1 MEIRT
6 GENRRFTS
14 SFTNRGVL
22 MNRLQVCAIAA
33 CVLLAVSF
41 AAGQAPKDTIDAITD
56 NPGKYNQQLVE
67 VEGLVSQYV
76 PSTSTS
82 TSYYLLKSYFGGLI
96 RVNTSEPAP
105 EINKKYRVTGIVYID
120 PTDNTPFISEKMKT
134 TILDVPLSIQP
145 SVVEVE
151 EKSQI
156 TAAIAGG
163 TPPYSIQIPAN
174 ASVAVASIHATGLT
188 INGISSGQTAV
199 AVQDASVPP
208 KAVSVEITVKS
219 GVQKMLIIG
228 LSILLVALIGFLVY
242 FLTRRK
248 SAPGITTGTSQ
259 PAGFSSDFKTVKIIT
274 SKPKTM
280 VFIPGELVITTG
292 EDKGKSFRIAGYP
305 TPDGSVVS
313 IGREAVGGER
323 AYAHIQLDNRFRTV
337 SHKQAEVIYRDGKLW
352 VKNLSETNL
361 TQVDGVELKPGEKA
375 ELKAGSSMRTGELE
389 FQYKV

>member
-1 MEIRT
+1 
-6 GENRRFTS
+6 
-14 SFTNRGVL
+14 
-22 MNRLQVCAIAA
+22 MNRLQICAFLAL
-33 CVLLAVSF
+33 VLCGISL

-120 PTDNTPFISEKMKT
+120 PTDNTPFISEKSKT
-134 TILDVPLSIQP
+134 TVLDVPLSLAPASI
-145 SVVEVE
+145 EVE
-151 EKSQI
+151 EKAQI
-156 TAAIAGG
+156 TATISGG
-163 TPPYSIQIPAN
+163 TPPYSVQVPAN
-174 ASVAVASIHATGLT
+174 ASVAVASIHANSLT
-188 INGISSGQTAV
+188 INGISSGQTAIV
-199 AVQDASVPP
+199 LQDASAPAKTVN
-208 KAVSVEITVKS
+208 AEIVVKS
-219 GVQKMLIIG
+219 GMQKLLIIG
-228 LSILLVALIGFLVY
+228 LSILLVFLVVVLVY
-242 FLTRRK
+242 FLFRK
-248 SAPGITTGTSQ
+248 KPAAGAPGGTAQ

-274 SKPKTM
+274 NKPKTM

-292 EDKGKSFRIAGYP
+292 EDKGKSFRIAGFP
-305 TPDGSVVS
+305 TPEGSVVT
-313 IGREAVGGER
+313 IGREAISGDR

-337 SHKQAEVIYRDGKLW
+337 SHKQAEVIYKDGKLW
-352 VKNLSETNL
+352 VKNMSETNL

-375 ELKAGSSMRTGELE
+375 ELKPGSTIRTGELE